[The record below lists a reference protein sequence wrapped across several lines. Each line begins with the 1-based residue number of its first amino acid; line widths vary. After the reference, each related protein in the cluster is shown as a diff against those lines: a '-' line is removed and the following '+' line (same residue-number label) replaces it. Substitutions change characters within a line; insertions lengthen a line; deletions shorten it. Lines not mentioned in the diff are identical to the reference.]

1 VDKAA
6 GPVVPRAPWR
16 HLDDPAHWRARAI
29 EARTVA
35 EHIADSLSKQ
45 MMLNV
50 AAEYDQLAERAEQR
64 IAQQQ
69 SSQSQ

>member
-1 VDKAA
+1 
-6 GPVVPRAPWR
+6 
-16 HLDDPAHWRARAI
+16 
-29 EARTVA
+29 
-35 EHIADSLSKQ
+35 